1 MMPMRNAGMLALGRD
16 LSGDL
21 ATESDAVVGPAVLG
35 IDLRRVREPHAPPRS
50 PPCEDA
56 MPRAQARHGLRRIL
70 AERPAA
76 PDVVLAEC
84 RVHRAE
90 RGHGVGGEHLR

>member
-1 MMPMRNAGMLALGRD
+1 MMPMRNAAMLALGRD

-21 ATESDAVVGPAVLG
+21 ATEADAVVGPAVLG
-35 IDLRRVREPHAPPRS
+35 IDLCRVREPHAPPRR
-50 PPCEDA
+50 PPWEDA

-76 PDVVLAEC
+76 HDVVLAGC

-90 RGHGVGGEHLR
+90 RVHVVGDEA